1 MNITL
6 ENINTKIATL
16 DKNNKFY
23 MQKMNELQEEKK
35 KIIKDEMAKR
45 NEIIKKTED
54 YMKEYQQNFENDVP
68 EKEALLRENMILK
81 QKIEAYVLNTKAI
94 KENVENQMKL
104 KDEQNLMFEGEL
116 KNQIKSKMDELSKQ
130 NDKAMIE
137 NKELKD
143 KNQIYAKKF
152 EEINKNIISSNE
164 TFAKMKEDIEKVVF
178 INDLEKCENHNS

>member
-1 MNITL
+1 
-6 ENINTKIATL
+6 
-16 DKNNKFY
+16 
-23 MQKMNELQEEKK
+23 MQKMNDLQEEKK

-81 QKIEAYVLNTKAI
+81 QKIEAYVQNTKAI

-104 KDEQNLMFEGEL
+104 KDQQNLMFEDEL

-137 NKELKD
+137 NKELME

-152 EEINKNIISSNE
+152 EEINKNIVSSNE
-164 TFAKMKEDIEKVVF
+164 TFSKMKEDIEKVVF
-178 INDLEKCENHNS
+178 INDLEKCENHNP